1 MNPKHPVNI
10 LLVDDQPGKLLSYE
24 TILAE
29 LDENLIRAGSGRE
42 ALEILLKTD
51 VAVVLVDVCM
61 PDLDGFELASMIRSH
76 PRFQKTAIL
85 LVSGILVEDV
95 DRMKGYD
102 SGAVDYISVPIVP
115 GILRAKVAV
124 FADLYRKTEQLQQL
138 NQELER
144 RVAERTA
151 AIEAGAALLRLSEER
166 LRLVL
171 TANTIQGWT
180 WGIAT
185 NEFSW
190 VGPPADAQQEA
201 QSLGRF
207 LNSVHPADRPS
218 VQSAFDRATQGS
230 AEYVAEF
237 RTRQAGE
244 GDQWWLGRGTVI
256 LDDAG
261 RPRSIAGINTN
272 ITERKRAEE
281 ERIHLLKHAEEAR
294 REAERANQLK
304 DEFLA
309 TLSHELRT
317 PLNAITGWA
326 HMLRD
331 GLDPATQEKAVEAI
345 NRNALFQSQLI
356 SDLLDVSRIVSGKLN
371 LESKPVDLSAVIQ
384 SAIDTIGPA
393 AQAKNIFVDVEV
405 GTASTQRVEGDAGRL
420 QQVIWNLLSNAVK
433 FTPASGHVQVRA
445 EKVNGGVELTV
456 QDDGPGIQ
464 PAFLPHI
471 FERFRQADSSSTRSH
486 RGLGLGLAIV
496 RHLVEM
502 HGGRVEAA
510 NRQDRSGAVFKAF
523 LPASTSEPRAI
534 AERKAANLIAPEN
547 GSVQPQPTSL
557 LKGVRVL
564 VVDDEADARE
574 VVALILR
581 RHGAEVITASSA
593 PEALGLLERELP
605 QVLVADIEM
614 PVEDGYSL
622 IRKLREI
629 PSPRGAN
636 TPVIALTAYAGEQDR
651 ARVLRAGF
659 NLHVPKPVQPPE
671 LIAAI
676 ASLAKAGWASAPPR
690 ISCAVVEPVVVE
702 PVVVEPV
709 VVESAVVEAET
720 AVTLE
725 EPPEPAKQGRA
736 VKRQRKSTAA
746 IERTLQ

>member
-1 MNPKHPVNI
+1 MMTDKQPVNI

-24 TILAE
+24 TILAD
-29 LDENLIRAGSGRE
+29 LGENLIRAGSGSE
-42 ALEILLKTD
+42 ALQILLKTD

-61 PDLDGFELASMIRSH
+61 PDLDGFELASMVRSH

-115 GILRAKVAV
+115 GILRAKVGV
-124 FADLYRKTEQLQQL
+124 FVDLYRKTEQLQQM

-151 AIEAGAALLRLSEER
+151 EIEAGAALLRLSEER

-180 WGIAT
+180 WDIAT

-190 VGPPADAQQEA
+190 VGPPADAKQEA
-201 QSLGRF
+201 QSLTRF
-207 LNSVHPADRPS
+207 LNSVHSADRAA
-218 VQSAFDRATQGS
+218 VQGAFDRAVQG
-230 AEYVAEF
+230 AEEYSAEF
-237 RTRQAGE
+237 RTQHAGE
-244 GDQWWLGRGTVI
+244 ADQWWLGRGTLI
-256 LDDAG
+256 LDDSG
-261 RPRSIAGINTN
+261 RPRSIAGINAS

-281 ERIHLLKHAEEAR
+281 ERMRLLKRAEEAR

-331 GLDPATQEKAVEAI
+331 GLDAPTQVKAVEAI
-345 NRNALFQSQLI
+345 NRNALLQTQLI
-356 SDLLDVSRIVSGKLN
+356 SDLLDVSRIVSGKLS
-371 LESKPVDLSAVIQ
+371 LESKPVDLTSVIQ
-384 SAIDTIGPA
+384 SAIDTIRPTA
-393 AQAKNIFVDVEV
+393 HAKNIFVEAEV
-405 GTASTQRVEGDAGRL
+405 GTTSTQRVAGDAGRL

-433 FTPASGHVQVRA
+433 FTPANGHIQVRA
-445 EKVNGGVELTV
+445 EKVRDGVELSV

-510 NRQDRSGAVFKAF
+510 NRQDRSGAIFKAF
-523 LPASTSEPRAI
+523 LPASTPEAPAI
-534 AERKAANLIAPEN
+534 ADRKAEKLVAREN
-547 GSVQPQPTSL
+547 GSVHPQSASL
-557 LKGVRVL
+557 LKGVHVL
-564 VVDDEADARE
+564 VVDDEVDARE

-581 RHGAEVITASSA
+581 RHGAEVVTASSA
-593 PEALGLLERELP
+593 AEAIGILERESP

-622 IRKLREI
+622 IRKLRDL
-629 PSPRGAN
+629 PSPSGAG

-651 ARVLRAGF
+651 AKVLQAGF
-659 NLHVPKPVQPPE
+659 NLHVPKPIQPPE

-676 ASLAKAGWASAPPR
+676 ASLASARPRTPPR
-690 ISCAVVEPVVVE
+690 RPMVEP
-702 PVVVEPV
+702 
-709 VVESAVVEAET
+709 AVAEAEAAAT
-720 AVTLE
+720 VE
-725 EPPEPAKQGRA
+725 ESLGPAKPAGG

>member
-1 MNPKHPVNI
+1 MTPKTPVNI

-29 LDENLIRAGSGRE
+29 LDENLIRANSGRE
-42 ALEILLKTD
+42 ALEILLKSD

-76 PRFQKTAIL
+76 PRFQKTATL

-151 AIEAGAALLRLSEER
+151 AIEAGATLLRLSEER

-180 WGIAT
+180 WDISA

-190 VGPPADAQQEA
+190 VGPPAEAEQET
-201 QSLGRF
+201 QSLSRF
-207 LNSVHPADRPS
+207 LSSVHPADRPA
-218 VQSAFDRATQGS
+218 VQSAFERATEGS

-244 GDQWWLGRGTVI
+244 AEQWWLGRGTVI
-256 LDDAG
+256 LDDSG

-281 ERIHLLKHAEEAR
+281 ERIRLLKHAEQAR

-331 GLDPATQEKAVEAI
+331 GLDPATQVKAVEAI

-356 SDLLDVSRIVSGKLN
+356 SDLLDVSRIVSGKLS

-384 SAIDTIGPA
+384 SAIDTIRPA
-393 AQAKNIFVDVEV
+393 ADAKSILVDVEV
-405 GTASTQRVEGDAGRL
+405 GTASAQRVEGDAGRL

-433 FTPASGHVQVRA
+433 FTPPNGHVQVRA
-445 EKVNGGVELTV
+445 SKVDGGVELTV

-502 HGGRVEAA
+502 HSGRVEAS
-510 NRQDRSGAVFKAF
+510 NRQDRSGAIFKAF
-523 LPASTSEPRAI
+523 LPASVPEPHAI
-534 AERKAANLIAPEN
+534 PERKAATLVAAEN
-547 GSVQPQPTSL
+547 GSLQPQPATL
-557 LKGVRVL
+557 LKGLRVL

-581 RHGAEVITASSA
+581 QRGADVMMASSVA
-593 PEALGLLERELP
+593 EAMETVKQELP
-605 QVLVADIEM
+605 HVVVADIEM
-614 PVEDGYSL
+614 PVQDGYSL
-622 IRKLREI
+622 IRQLREL
-629 PSPRGAN
+629 PSPGGERTLA
-636 TPVIALTAYAGEQDR
+636 IALTAYAGEQDR
-651 ARVLRAGF
+651 AKALQAGF
-659 NLHVPKPVQPPE
+659 SLHVSKPIQPPE

-676 ASLAKAGWASAPPR
+676 ASLGKASRASAPPR
-690 ISCAVVEPVVVE
+690 IPGAVVEPVAVE
-702 PVVVEPV
+702 EV
-709 VVESAVVEAET
+709 ET
-720 AVTLE
+720 AVIVK
-725 EPPEPAKQGRA
+725 EPPKQVRA
-736 VKRQRKSTAA
+736 VKRQRKSAGA